1 MTGLLSKP
9 TGLGSGAPG
18 DTCQKGTFDALAPET
33 TSGRASTAVRKARN
47 LGFLKKIPDLVQ
59 SGTKVAFCIAKNG
72 AAART
77 AHCMT
82 ARSVE
87 YAFEGASCGKANGVR
102 G

>member
-1 MTGLLSKP
+1 MS
-9 TGLGSGAPG
+9 A
-18 DTCQKGTFDALAPET
+18 
-33 TSGRASTAVRKARN
+33 AVRKALN
-47 LGFLKKIPDLVQ
+47 LGFLKKNADLVQ
-59 SGTKVAFCIAKNG
+59 SGTKVAFCVLKNG
-72 AAART
+72 VAART